1 MKVVYLADAPYI
13 HTKRWIEHSVA
24 QGIECEVISFRPAEI
39 DGATVHYV
47 DGAEGLGKA
56 RYLLHARRVA
66 KLVQSLKPDLVHALH
81 LTSYGFLAAL
91 TNVHPLIVSVWG
103 TDVLEAPNLTP
114 FHRWLTRY
122 ALGRADLVTATG
134 LHLAT
139 ATLPYVPR
147 DRGVTVVPYGVDMT
161 QFKPKKRRARK
172 KTVIGAVSRLSVEKG
187 MSYLVEAFALLTQ
200 RHSDVSLQIAG
211 DGPEE
216 EVLKALSRKLGVEDG
231 IEFRGWVEH
240 TELPAFLQGIDI
252 FALPS
257 TYEGFGVAAA
267 EASAMALPV
276 VATNVYGI
284 PDVVVDGE
292 TGLLVP
298 AKDPAALAAALGRL
312 VEDHDMRIA
321 LGEAGREYVAS
332 QYDWQQNTRQMDL
345 IYENV
350 GGWKAPAPERPV
362 RKNDGTRREDPEPG
376 ASSEPRGRGAGEPAG
391 PRRTSATAG
400 RARGRRRGS
409 SDGA

>member
-139 ATLPYVPR
+139 ATLPYVPQ

-216 EVLKALSRKLGVEDG
+216 EALKALSRQLGVEEG
-231 IEFRGWVEH
+231 IEFKGWVEH

-298 AKDPAALAAALGRL
+298 AKDPAALAAALGQL

>member
-66 KLVQSLKPDLVHALH
+66 KLVQSLEPDLVHALH

-139 ATLPYVPR
+139 ATLPYVAQDKP
-147 DRGVTVVPYGVDMT
+147 VTVVPYGVDMA
-161 QFKPKKRRARK
+161 QFKPKKRRAHK
-172 KTVIGAVSRLSVEKG
+172 KTVIGAVSRLSIEKG
-187 MSYLVEAFALLTQ
+187 MSYLIEAFALLQQ
-200 RHSDVSLQIAG
+200 RHSNVSLQIAG

-216 EVLKALSRKLGVEDG
+216 EALKALSRQLGVEDC
-231 IEFRGWVEH
+231 IEFRGWIEH
-240 TELPAFLQGIDI
+240 TELPAFLQGLDI

-267 EASAMALPV
+267 EASAMALPI

-298 AKDPAALAAALGRL
+298 SKDPAALAEALSRL

-332 QYDWQQNTRQMDL
+332 QYDWQQNTHQMDL

-350 GGWKAPAPERPV
+350 AGWKASAPERPV
-362 RKNDGTRREDPEPG
+362 RKNDGTRREDPEPT
-376 ASSEPRGRGAGEPAG
+376 ASSEPRGRGAGKPAG
-391 PRRTSATAG
+391 PRRASAAAG

>member
-24 QGIECEVISFRPAEI
+24 QGIECEVISFRPAEL
-39 DGATVHYV
+39 DGATVHYI

-56 RYLLHARRVA
+56 RYLLHSRRVA
-66 KLVQSLKPDLVHALH
+66 KLVQSLEPDLVHALH

-91 TNVHPLIVSVWG
+91 TNLHPLIVSVWG

-139 ATLPYVPR
+139 ATLPYVSQGK
-147 DRGVTVVPYGVDMT
+147 GVTVVPYGVDMA
-161 QFKPKKRRARK
+161 QFKPRKRRARK

-187 MSYLVEAFALLTQ
+187 MSYLVEAFALLKH

-216 EVLKALSRKLGVEDG
+216 EALKALSRQLGVEDG
-231 IEFRGWVEH
+231 IEFRGWVKH
-240 TELPAFLQGIDI
+240 AELPEFLQGLDI

-298 AKDPAALAAALGRL
+298 SRDSEALAEALSRL

-332 QYDWQQNTRQMDL
+332 QYDWHQNTQQMDL
-345 IYENV
+345 IYQSV
-350 GGWKAPAPERPV
+350 AGWKAPAPEQPA
-362 RKNDGTRREDPEPG
+362 RKNDGIRREDTETTSG
-376 ASSEPRGRGAGEPAG
+376 KAAKGRGSGEPAG
-391 PRRTSATAG
+391 PRRASAAAG
-400 RARGRRRGS
+400 RARGRRRDSG
-409 SDGA
+409 DRA

>member
-1 MKVVYLADAPYI
+1 VKVVYLADAPYI

-24 QGIECEVISFRPAEI
+24 QGIACEVISFRPAEI
-39 DGATVHYV
+39 EGANVHYI

-66 KLVQSLKPDLVHALH
+66 RLVESLKPDLVHALH

-103 TDVLEAPNLTP
+103 TDVLEAPHLTP

-139 ATLPYVPR
+139 ATLPYMPR
-147 DRGVTVVPYGVDMT
+147 GKGVTVVPYGVDMA
-161 QFKPKKRRARK
+161 QFEPTRRRK
-172 KTVIGAVSRLSVEKG
+172 GEKTVIGAVSRLSVEKG
-187 MSYLVEAFALLTQ
+187 MAYLIEAFALLKQ
-200 RHSDVSLQIAG
+200 RHQDVSLQIAG

-216 EVLKALSRKLGVEDG
+216 TALKALSKKLGVERD
-231 IEFRGWVEH
+231 IEFRGWIDH
-240 TELPAFLQGIDI
+240 SALPAFLQGLDV

-276 VATNVYGI
+276 AATNVYGI
-284 PDVVVDGE
+284 PDVVIDGE

-298 AKDPAALAAALGRL
+298 ARDPEAMAAALARL
-312 VEDHDMRIA
+312 ADNQEMRRA

-332 QYDWQQNTRQMDL
+332 QYDWAQNTAQMDL
-345 IYENV
+345 IYQHIT
-350 GGWKAPAPERPV
+350 GWTHQESGEARPQEPV
-362 RKNDGTRREDPEPG
+362 RKHYGTRRAEDNLT
-376 ASSEPRGRGAGEPAG
+376 ASER
-391 PRRTSATAG
+391 
-400 RARGRRRGS
+400 
-409 SDGA
+409 